1 MSVEKPKIRNY
12 KGLSGFEAL
21 AKSLRLIVNKGYGDV
36 IELQPFD
43 SMTVSPPDFR
53 DLGISV
59 AFVGANEGA
68 GEDQAKVDPLISKMK
83 SAAELA
89 DLDHAD
95 VDLVLVAESGFLR
108 SRMIVYRMPI
118 SQVARRTEL
127 TAWKGPR
134 EDVMMD
140 RKHGFEIGAFFV
152 LNREIPAKAL
162 RPRRLGTILSES
174 RFSIRPNRMGFG
186 LLPQPLTDKVRADNG
201 LSNGT
206 VLFVEQR
213 GDLFDA
219 ESLDDAI
226 AVYIEEEIHSD
237 LGRLRTRE
245 AKLLQASFA
254 IQALGQLIFFASLE
268 LQSGPVE
275 EEQVNSPVGRFLH
288 SQMRKVFKD
297 KVGDGL
303 GSLEMIRS
311 NPGRVAAQLTA
322 QFKLKEQYRNLLIME
337 EEES

>member
-1 MSVEKPKIRNY
+1 MSAETPKIRNF

-53 DLGISV
+53 DLGLSLK
-59 AFVGANEGA
+59 FE
-68 GEDQAKVDPLISKMK
+68 LIDGGVEENGPKAESLALKMI

-89 DLDHAD
+89 DLDPAD

-108 SRMIVYRMPI
+108 SREILGKTPVLEVEERQDLA
-118 SQVARRTEL
+118 S
-127 TAWKGPR
+127 WKGPR
-134 EDVMMD
+134 PEVMMD
-140 RKHGFEIGAFFV
+140 KKHGFAVSAFFV
-152 LNREIPAKAL
+152 LNRELPVKAL
-162 RPRRLGTILSES
+162 RPRRLGTILAES
-174 RFSIRPNRMGFG
+174 SFGVRPNRMGSG
-186 LLPQPLTDKVRADNG
+186 LLPQPLTDEVRDQNG
-201 LSNGT
+201 LSKGT

-213 GDLFDA
+213 GELFDS
-219 ESLDDAI
+219 ESLDEAI
-226 AVYIEEEIHSD
+226 AVYIEEDIHSD

-254 IQALGQLIFFASLE
+254 IQGLGQLTYFAALE
-268 LQSGPVE
+268 LGSGAINE
-275 EEQVNSPVGRFLH
+275 DQVNSPVGRFLH
-288 SQMRKVFKD
+288 SQMKKVFGDKAKD
-297 KVGDGL
+297 GWT
-303 GSLEMIRS
+303 SLEMIRS

-337 EEES
+337 EES